1 VGCGMVSLRSNV
13 DARAATAERRLAFNR
28 SVMERVNMG
37 VGERGVE
44 RMGRIDRAEFERLIR
59 GGADYYTSRYGQ
71 RIDRTKAERNR
82 IPVDDGWEIPASRAD
97 RGIGQLGSLGGGNH
111 FIELQRSERTDT
123 LFVQIHTGSRGFG
136 HGLAEH
142 YFRVAKAEQPDLI
155 RNLDEAWFAPESA
168 QRDDYLAAVAAG
180 GNYAIINRTVIAE
193 EVSAAFREAVHAEHE
208 LVYEISLNLAQ
219 RQWSD
224 EFRRANVPRQGP

>member
-1 VGCGMVSLRSNV
+1 
-13 DARAATAERRLAFNR
+13 TAEQRLAFNR

-111 FIELQRSERTDT
+111 FIELQRSEQTGP
-123 LFVQIHTGSRGFG
+123 LFVLINPGSRDFG
-136 HGLAEH
+136 YWYTEH
-142 YFRVAKAEQPDLI
+142 ALRVSQ
-155 RNLDEAWFAPESA
+155 
-168 QRDDYLAAVAAG
+168 
-180 GNYAIINRTVIAE
+180 
-193 EVSAAFREAVHAEHE
+193 
-208 LVYEISLNLAQ
+208 
-219 RQWSD
+219 
-224 EFRRANVPRQGP
+224 